1 MIELFDAQRL
11 LPRRDWSLPL
21 ATLALLL
28 LALAM
33 GAYGWTLHSRLQGAE
48 RERMALQQQL
58 QQLRGQPQ
66 PSATLLADLQREA
79 DRLEAAN
86 LAAQGAV
93 QGADGGAGSSPS
105 QWMTRLAA
113 LGSDELSLSTVE
125 FDRTGVLRIDGMATS
140 PHAVSRF
147 LQAWDRAQPEPTPL
161 RARALE
167 LRQDAAAAP
176 LLRFQL
182 RASAPPAPGRS

>member
-1 MIELFDAQRL
+1 VIELFDAQRL

-28 LALAM
+28 LALGL
-33 GAYGWTLHSRLQGAE
+33 GAYGWTLQSRLQGAE
-48 RERMALQQQL
+48 RERAALQQQL
-58 QQLRGQPQ
+58 QRLRGQPL

-79 DRLEAAN
+79 ERLEAAN
-86 LAAQGAV
+86 RAV
-93 QGADGGAGSSPS
+93 QGADGGADTSPS

-113 LGSDELSLSTVE
+113 LGNGDVSLSTIE
-125 FDRTGVLRIDGMATS
+125 FDRAGVVRIDGKANS
-140 PHAVSRF
+140 PQAVSRF
-147 LQAWDRAQPEPTPL
+147 LQAWDRAQPEPSPV

-167 LRQDAAAAP
+167 VRQDAATAP

-182 RASAPPAPGRS
+182 RATAPLVPGRS